1 MHSHT
6 VLQCFF
12 YWQKFHEKM
21 KLKIKKLKMK
31 CFLKDKISW
40 KNEIKNEKNENEV
53 FFFKK
58 SFQLP

>member
-1 MHSHT
+1 
-6 VLQCFF
+6 
-12 YWQKFHEKM
+12 M